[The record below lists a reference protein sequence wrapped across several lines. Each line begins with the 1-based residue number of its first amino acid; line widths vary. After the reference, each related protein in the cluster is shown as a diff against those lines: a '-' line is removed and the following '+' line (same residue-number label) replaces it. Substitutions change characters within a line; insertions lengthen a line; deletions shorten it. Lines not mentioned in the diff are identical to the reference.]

1 MKEVIDP
8 LLWLLM
14 TIASLL
20 PIAGAAG
27 VTFAAAT
34 RGAVDGLASFTDFLR
49 GDEERKAADEAAGP
63 MMLDSLPSTLV
74 DMENGGREAL
84 STFHRLL
91 QQKLAELGID
101 TSHPMTL
108 EIDNLGN
115 IRETSGHPQA
125 SEIEQVLETHEGISR
140 YLRKAASQYELA
152 RAAREHAQ
160 FSEVYAKN
168 PDLAVSQFSHL
179 FDDRREQPRFS
190 ALLMADHAEPIFA

>member
-8 LLWLLM
+8 LLWLPM
-14 TIASLL
+14 TFASLL

-49 GDEERKAADEAAGP
+49 GDQEPNAAEEAGP
-63 MMLDSLPSTLV
+63 MTLESLPTTLV
-74 DMENGGREAL
+74 DIENGGRDAL
-84 STFHRLL
+84 NTFHRLL

-101 TSHPMTL
+101 TSHAMTL

-140 YLRKAASQYELA
+140 YLRQAASQYELA
-152 RAAREHAQ
+152 RAAREHTQ

-179 FDDRREQPRFS
+179 FDERREPPRFS